1 MDIEIV
7 KSALEMARRG
17 ERVAL
22 ATVVATRGSVPRRAG
37 SKMAVSETGRR
48 IGTVGGGCGEAA
60 VIDAAVETLRDGEA
74 RNVFVDLTEDL
85 LDAGRVTESP
95 AICGGAMDVF
105 VELVVAAGAR
115 AGDGDGA

>member
-1 MDIEIV
+1 MELEIL

-22 ATVVATRGSVPRRAG
+22 ATIVATRGSVPRRAG
-37 SKMAVSETGRR
+37 SKMAVSETGRT

-60 VIDAAVETLRDGEA
+60 VIDAAVETLRDGEP

-85 LDAGRVTESP
+85 IDGGAVTESP
-95 AICGGAMDVF
+95 AVCGGTMDVF
-105 VELVVAAGAR
+105 VELVGS
-115 AGDGDGA
+115 DGAD

>member
-1 MDIEIV
+1 MEIEV
-7 KSALEMARRG
+7 VRSALELLARG

-37 SKMAVSETGRR
+37 SKMVVAESGRT

-60 VIDAAVETLRDGEA
+60 VVDAAWETLRDGES

-85 LDAGRVTESP
+85 MADGTVTESP
-95 AICGGAMDVF
+95 AICGGTMDVF
-105 VELVVAAGAR
+105 VELLAPHRGEPDVA
-115 AGDGDGA
+115 

>member
-1 MDIEIV
+1 VDIEIV

-95 AICGGAMDVF
+95 AVCGGTMDVF
-105 VELVVAAGAR
+105 VELVAAGER
-115 AGDGDGA
+115 GESGDGA